1 MYKPLLLVVLSS
13 SLAACAYNQK
23 PVVDMTNVDQ
33 AQYEQDF
40 AYCQG
45 YAEKVDKTEAAK
57 SDATNGA
64 MTGALIGA
72 AAGALEDGIGGAAV
86 GGAAVGAVAGSAVG
100 AGAGALGGA
109 NDSTKTQAL
118 VLRKC
123 LQNKGYTVYDLD

>member
-1 MYKPLLLVVLSS
+1 MYKPLLLVVLSA

-23 PVVDMTNVDQ
+23 PVVDMTDVDQ
-33 AQYEQDF
+33 AQYEQNF

-72 AAGALEDGIGGAAV
+72 AAGALEDGI

>member
-23 PVVDMTNVDQ
+23 PVVDMTNVGQ

-86 GGAAVGAVAGSAVG
+86 GAVAGSAVG

>member
-86 GGAAVGAVAGSAVG
+86 GAVAGSAVG
-100 AGAGALGGA
+100 VGAGALGGA

>member
-1 MYKPLLLVVLSS
+1 MYKPLLLIVFSS

-86 GGAAVGAVAGSAVG
+86 GAVAGSAVG

>member
-33 AQYEQDF
+33 AQYEQDLPT
-40 AYCQG
+40 AS

-72 AAGALEDGIGGAAV
+72 AAGALEDGI

>member
-1 MYKPLLLVVLSS
+1 MHKPLLLVVLSS

-86 GGAAVGAVAGSAVG
+86 GAVAGSAVG

-118 VLRKC
+118 VLRTC

>member
-57 SDATNGA
+57 SDATNDA

-72 AAGALEDGIGGAAV
+72 AAGALEDGI

>member
-86 GGAAVGAVAGSAVG
+86 GAVAGSAVG

-123 LQNKGYTVYDLD
+123 LQNKGSTVYDLD

>member
-1 MYKPLLLVVLSS
+1 MYKPLLLVVISS

-86 GGAAVGAVAGSAVG
+86 GAVAGSAVG

>member
-23 PVVDMTNVDQ
+23 PVIDMTNVDQ

-57 SDATNGA
+57 SDATNVA

-72 AAGALEDGIGGAAV
+72 AAGALEDGI

>member
-86 GGAAVGAVAGSAVG
+86 GAVAGSAVG
-100 AGAGALGGA
+100 AGAGALSGA

>member
-86 GGAAVGAVAGSAVG
+86 GAVAGSAVG

-109 NDSTKTQAL
+109 DDSTKTQAL

>member
-57 SDATNGA
+57 SEATNSA

-72 AAGALEDGIGGAAV
+72 AAGALEDGI

>member
-57 SDATNGA
+57 SDAANGA

-72 AAGALEDGIGGAAV
+72 AAGALEDGI

>member
-1 MYKPLLLVVLSS
+1 MCSSDLPLLLVVLSS

-86 GGAAVGAVAGSAVG
+86 GAVAGSAVG

>member
-57 SDATNGA
+57 SEATNGA

-72 AAGALEDGIGGAAV
+72 AAGALEDGI

-109 NDSTKTQAL
+109 NDSTKTQAF

>member
-1 MYKPLLLVVLSS
+1 MYKPLLLVVISS

-57 SDATNGA
+57 SEATNGA

-86 GGAAVGAVAGSAVG
+86 GAVAGSAVG
-100 AGAGALGGA
+100 AGAGAIGGA

-123 LQNKGYTVYDLD
+123 LQNKGYTIYDLD

>member
-86 GGAAVGAVAGSAVG
+86 GAVAGIAVG

>member
-72 AAGALEDGIGGAAV
+72 AAGALEDGIGGAA
-86 GGAAVGAVAGSAVG
+86 GGAVAGSAVG

>member
-45 YAEKVDKTEAAK
+45 YAEKVDNTEAAK

-86 GGAAVGAVAGSAVG
+86 GTVAGSAVG